1 MSRDVRNGLLVSL
14 PMSVAMII
22 ASLVVARGRA
32 EERPQR
38 VFSQADL
45 IAKVLTRLEQDYVE
59 RFDDEK
65 SWELVY
71 GGIKAMTKRLD
82 PYSQFLAPEE
92 SRPFAEETHKNYVGV
107 GFATDARAAPITI
120 DYLFDGSPAERAGL
134 LPGDRVVAID
144 GTAVDTLARDQAIE
158 RIKGEPGTT
167 VRLTIERGGEGG
179 HQKGFVEE
187 MRVERARIP
196 QQSVV
201 GGELIEGGGGVGY
214 VHVDGFGDETV
225 KELDAAIEAL
235 LAAGMKALLL
245 DLRSNNG
252 GLLEV
257 SRQFA
262 NRFLRAGAIVGIKY
276 REPKEGVTHFADPAE
291 CRWPDLPLAILVNGD
306 TASAAEIVAGAL
318 QDHHRAL
325 LVGERTYGK
334 GVVQSIWNIPLD
346 DRRGGERKATL
357 KLTTAEYLTPSGRA
371 IEKRVTRQQKVLG
384 GLEPDFTLRLDEARG
399 KELAERLRLL
409 HVPPRWR
416 ARHLANRGLVM
427 PPLRDRQVDAALAV
441 LRGETPAQDF

>member
-22 ASLVVARGRA
+22 AALVVARGRA
-32 EERPQR
+32 TEHPQR
-38 VFSQADL
+38 VFAQADL
-45 IAKVLTRLEQDYVE
+45 IAKVLSRLEQDYVE

-82 PYSQFLAPEE
+82 PYSQFLTPDE

-107 GFATDARAAPITI
+107 GFATDPRAAPITI
-120 DYLFDGSPAERAGL
+120 DYLFDGSPADRAGL
-134 LPGDRVVAID
+134 VPGDRIVAID
-144 GTAVDTLARDQAIE
+144 GTAVDTLAREQAIE
-158 RIKGEPGTT
+158 RIKGEPGTS

-179 HQKGFVEE
+179 HAKGAIEQKTVD
-187 MRVERARIP
+187 RARIP

-201 GGELIEGGGGVGY
+201 GGELIEGSDGVGY
-214 VHVDGFGDETV
+214 VYVDGFGDATV
-225 KELDAAIEAL
+225 SELDQAVEAL

-245 DLRSNNG
+245 DLRFNNG

-262 NRFLRAGAIVGIKY
+262 NRFVRSGAIVGIKY
-276 REPKEGVTHFADPAE
+276 REPREGVTPSADPAE
-291 CRWPDLPLAILVNGD
+291 CRWPDLPLVVLVNGD

-346 DRRGGERKATL
+346 DQRGGERKATL

-384 GLEPDFTLRLDEARG
+384 GLEPDFTLRLDEARA
-399 KELAERLRLL
+399 KELTERLRLL

-416 ARHLANRGLVM
+416 ARHLANRGLTM